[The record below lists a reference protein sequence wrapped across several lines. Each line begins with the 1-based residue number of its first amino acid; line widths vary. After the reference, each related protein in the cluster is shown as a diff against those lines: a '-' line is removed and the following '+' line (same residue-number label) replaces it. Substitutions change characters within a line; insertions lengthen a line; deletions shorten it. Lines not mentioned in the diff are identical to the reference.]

1 MCWNSSDYAVYT
13 WCILVEMSG
22 QHVPVYDIPVKFQ
35 GDAVHIVVYTI
46 SYIQK
51 EKFEKRGNK
60 QSYSNAT

>member
-1 MCWNSSDYAVYT
+1 
-13 WCILVEMSG
+13 MSG